1 MCQDPNQAAEMLTK
15 KLTTILDQMAPI
27 KTFQVRVK
35 YAPWMSA
42 STKDLLKVRNKAHE
56 TAARTKHPEDWLAY
70 KNLRNTA
77 TAKMRQE
84 KKNLEEHKLNDTQ
97 HDPGTLW
104 RNVKS

>member
-1 MCQDPNQAAEMLTK
+1 MCQNPNQAAEMLTK

-35 YAPWMSA
+35 YVPWMSE
-42 STKDLLKVRNKAHE
+42 STKDLLKVRNTAQE
-56 TAARTKHPEDWLAY
+56 TAAKIKHTEDWLAY
-70 KNLRNTA
+70 KYLRN

-84 KKNLEEHKLNDTQ
+84 KKIWEEHKLNDTE